1 MKYDV
6 FISYSSH
13 DQKVVEGLCAY
24 LESLKIRCFVAYRDI
39 PKSVVWAKAIVE
51 ALEQSRMMVVVFSN
65 HFNNSVQVDRE
76 IELASEDN
84 KPILTFRITND
95 AFKGVKKYYLKN
107 INWIDAF
114 PNPAACFGKLADNIA
129 KLLGIKLIA
138 PQPQTPAPTTSP
150 AAFTPTPAVKP
161 STVKRALELLKKSV
175 LSILVIIGVAAVAGV
190 IIDNMSSKEEPRPYT
205 DEPIPMIEPEIS
217 ENSKQQTEVS
227 QIDNNEATV
236 TSTEKSDSSKSTT
249 STKTENTTKRVTQ
262 SSSTTQKTTQT
273 TFKSQSSTQTTTK
286 STTSTPTK
294 SLTSAP
300 YKVGDYYNDGVKEG
314 VVFGVTADGKSGK
327 IVSMTES
334 TESLPWSSDS
344 AEQKRLIGADSE
356 TDGVYNM
363 AKVKAIYG
371 WQSKYP
377 AFKWCADLGE
387 GWYLPAK
394 EELLTIYKYKDKL
407 NPKLTD
413 KLSVSWYWSS
423 TEYNYQSS
431 FGRFCAWLV
440 AVGSGSP
447 DYDYKYD
454 YYYVRAVS
462 SFGDSSKTLSAVT
475 TVSNRKTSA
484 LYKVGDYYNENGKEG
499 VVFEVSADGRSGKIV
514 SMKQSAERLQWS
526 FDEAEQNRLIG
537 ANSETDGAYNM
548 AVVKA
553 IPGWE
558 TKYPAFKWCADL
570 GKGWYL
576 PSIEELKVFTLN
588 EAVHD
593 AVNRTLIARGG
604 TRLYDKGESRWY
616 WSSTEDDY
624 KSSSGGFCAWGVN
637 MNDGHTYIGDRS
649 IDSSVRAVSAF

>member
-84 KPILTFRITND
+84 KPILTFRITDD
-95 AFKGVKKYYLKN
+95 AFKGAKKYYLKN

-114 PNPAACFGKLADNIA
+114 PNPAACFGNLADNIA
-129 KLLGIKLIA
+129 KLLGIKLVA

-314 VVFGVTADGKSGK
+314 VVFEVTADGKSGK
-327 IVSMTES
+327 IVSMKQS
-334 TESLPWSSDS
+334 TSYLQWSSDET
-344 AEQKRLIGADSE
+344 EQKRLIGADSE
-356 TDGVYNM
+356 TDGAYNS
-363 AKVKAIYG
+363 AKVKAISG
-371 WQSKYP
+371 WRSKYP

-387 GWYLPAK
+387 GWYLPSIK
-394 EELLTIYKYKDKL
+394 ELRVFTLNEAVHDAVNRTLIARGGTKLYDKGERG
-407 NPKLTD
+407 
-413 KLSVSWYWSS
+413 WYWSS
-423 TEYNYQSS
+423 TELNHQSS
-431 FGRFCAWLV
+431 SGHFCAWYVYMLN
-440 AVGSGSP
+440 G
-447 DYDYKYD
+447 YT
-454 YYYVRAVS
+454 YYGYNDNTSYVRAVS

-499 VVFEVSADGRSGKIV
+499 VVFEVSADGRHGKIV
-514 SMKQSAERLQWS
+514 SMRQSGNLKWSSDSAEQK
-526 FDEAEQNRLIG
+526 RLIG
-537 ANSETDGAYNM
+537 ADSKTDGAYNM
-548 AVVKA
+548 AKVTA
-553 IPGWE
+553 ISGWRE
-558 TKYPAFKWCADL
+558 KYPVFKWCADL
-570 GKGWYL
+570 GEGWYL
-576 PSIEELKVFTLN
+576 PSKEELRTICRNKDKLN
-588 EAVHD
+588 P
-593 AVNRTLIARGG
+593 NLT
-604 TRLYDKGESRWY
+604 DKLPERWY
-616 WSSTEDDY
+616 WSSTELDE
-624 KSSSGGFCAWGVN
+624 FCAWFVGMYN
-637 MNDGHTYIGDRS
+637 GATYGYPKGNSDC
-649 IDSSVRAVSAF
+649 VRAVSAF